1 MQHQADESKNISN
14 TLASE
19 VGMDVISSIACYCDI
34 QFSSKE
40 FLTAIKYPD
49 HPFAKQFERLIE
61 TMEAMPNTKAKQ

>member
-1 MQHQADESKNISN
+1 MQLQADESQNISN

-19 VGMDVISSIACYCDI
+19 VRMDVISSIACYCDI

-49 HPFAKQFERLIE
+49 HPFAKQIERFIE